1 MKKYGK
7 ISAIAAG
14 ILIIGGIIFCQFVY
28 GHKKISAEEIK
39 EQFPYEEGN
48 LVPVYNLAQEQKVIL
63 DFEMDYQYMYDE
75 LNGHD
80 LVTIHTDASCSK
92 ESEIICYAWDME
104 WNGKIRL
111 YISPV
116 DPVLKNDSLKEEDDK
131 RFYYNRQ
138 AESPADYKTLWGCAP
153 IYYICIHYDTE
164 EASPVRLENPQ
175 IIPFT
180 VASESEVP
188 DVEGIIDNYGNLT
201 LSWKPVEGAEYYT
214 VYQYVPRDHWYG
226 YNNEAN
232 KGMETGYRDGSFWS
246 VGKTEDTCF
255 SDLAGEE
262 GEEDEEEQID
272 LSDDAGYIGTSLSCQ
287 SYQNLGTYGCFFVT
301 ATVEGKES
309 NLSAPIDTADLKL
322 PYKFAYDTINYKWFD
337 NIEELPEKLAVLN
350 IDGSIMQR
358 PVYYRLRKKT
368 SVSIFY
374 DFQVKGTLL
383 GGTVCV
389 NADDIT
395 DPPAVINQNVNM
407 IYLNANAQLN
417 KVPSMA
423 VKSILAQ
430 EGTAGVGSNLYEAVK
445 EGTEQWIKEGDKE
458 KVKKP
463 DERLAV
469 FADSAEEAW
478 LAYGLMAGNE
488 EISLKAFPKLQNPY
502 TLEAVFLKVCQQNPY
517 ILGVRSYSYDY
528 DNACLKV
535 GYSYGKW
542 EISRKQKKIYKCAQ
556 KLVEELIWE
565 GMTDEEKEM
574 QIYLWLE
581 ENCSYATV
589 EWEQAKKQNFLK
601 SEGDIYMENAVN
613 AYGALV
619 DREALCQGYAS
630 AFQLLSHMSGLHVK
644 TVSGYLN
651 GNIPHAWNLVELKE
665 NWYQIDCSS
674 NRNTVGVP
682 FYLYNGDLEFAEEN
696 GYVMGNDFVLNEE
709 RELLEEKNR
718 DYFKEYY
725 YYHDLTADSMEEV
738 EKILAEKVHE
748 EVIAF
753 RYTDYDFDET
763 AMIRMVRKIFLM
775 NGEDER
781 LDSLQYSRINDY
793 VVIYGKDWQK

>member
-7 ISAIAAG
+7 IPAIAAG
-14 ILIIGGIIFCQFVY
+14 ILIIGGMIFCQFVY
-28 GHKKISAEEIK
+28 GQKKISAEEVK

-48 LVPVYNLAQEQKVIL
+48 LVPVYNLDQEQKVIL
-63 DFEMDYQYMYDE
+63 DFEMDYQYMYD

-80 LVTIHTDASCSK
+80 LVTVHTDASCSE
-92 ESEIICYAWDME
+92 ESEINCYVWDME
-104 WNGKIRL
+104 WNGKTRL
-111 YISPV
+111 YLAPV
-116 DPVLKNDSLKEEDDK
+116 DPVLENDSLKEEEDK
-131 RFYYNRQ
+131 RFNYNKQ
-138 AESPADYKTLWGCAP
+138 MDSPVDYKTLWGCAP

-164 EASPVRLENPQ
+164 ESLPVRLENPQ
-175 IIPFT
+175 VIPFT
-180 VASESEVP
+180 VASKSEVP

-201 LSWKPVEGAEYYT
+201 LLWEPVEGAEYYT
-214 VYQYVPRDHWYG
+214 IYQYVPRDHWYG

-232 KGMETGYRDGSFWS
+232 RGMETGYRDGSFWS
-246 VGKTEDTCF
+246 IGRTEDTRF
-255 SDLAGEE
+255 SDLAGE
-262 GEEDEEEQID
+262 GIEENEEEEYELNNYD
-272 LSDDAGYIGTSLSCQ
+272 GYIGTPLSGQ
-287 SYQNLGTYGCFFVT
+287 SYQNIGTYGCFFVT
-301 ATVEGKES
+301 AMVDGKES

-322 PYKFAYDTINYKWFD
+322 PYKFAYDTNYYTFFD
-337 NIEELPEKLAVLN
+337 SIEELPEKLAVRN

-358 PVYYRLRKKT
+358 PVYYRLRKK
-368 SVSIFY
+368 SNVNIFY

-383 GGTVCV
+383 GGIVCV
-389 NADDIT
+389 DSEGIT
-395 DPPAVINQNVNM
+395 DPPTVINQNVNM
-407 IYLNANAQLN
+407 LYLNMNSQLN

-430 EGTAGVGSNLYEAVK
+430 EGTAGESSNLYQAVK
-445 EGTEQWIKEGDKE
+445 ERTGQWIEAGDKE

-478 LAYGLMAGNE
+478 LAYGLMAGEE

-502 TLEAVFLKVCQQNPY
+502 TLEEVFLKVCQQNPY

-542 EISRKQKKIYKCAQ
+542 EISHKQKKIYKYAQ
-556 KLVEELIWE
+556 KLMEELIRE
-565 GMTDEEKEM
+565 EMTDEEKEM

-581 ENCSYATV
+581 ENCSYASV

-630 AFQLLSHMSGLHVK
+630 AFQLLSHMAGLHVK

-651 GNIPHAWNLVELKE
+651 GNIPHAWNLIELEE

-674 NRNTVGVP
+674 NGNTVGVP
-682 FYLYNGDLEFAEEN
+682 FYLYNGDLEFAEES
-696 GYVMGNDFVLNEE
+696 GYVWGKDFVLNEE
-709 RELLEEKNR
+709 REVLEEKNR
-718 DYFKEYY
+718 DYFREYY
-725 YYHDLTADSMEEV
+725 NDRGLIADSMEEV
-738 EKILAEKVHE
+738 EKILEEKVHQD
-748 EVIAF
+748 VIAF

-763 AMIRMVRKIFLM
+763 MLVQLVRKIFLI
-775 NGEDER
+775 NGEEER
-781 LDSLQYSRINDY
+781 LGSLQYSRINDY
-793 VVIYGKDWQK
+793 VVIYDKD